1 MTSLSQIPQYLAHQT
16 GHFLDWYSRQ
26 PLTFIGTTG
35 SIMLMTQSLLQC
47 NPQSGLYHE
56 WGCRWSLHPMV
67 NGMMFIFIGAGIHS
81 YWQTFLGAIGTG
93 LIKWFT
99 LFYVIFYFSDID
111 WSENYFCFYG
121 YAFAFVF

>member
-1 MTSLSQIPQYLAHQT
+1 ME
-16 GHFLDWYSRQ
+16 WYSRQ

-67 NGMMFIFIGAGIHS
+67 NGMMFFFIGAGILQKALRLEPKPS
-81 YWQTFLGAIGTG
+81 TVRVVVQIKNPGRIGVD
-93 LIKWFT
+93 LHPMQIQ
-99 LFYVIFYFSDID
+99 VR
-111 WSENYFCFYG
+111 
-121 YAFAFVF
+121 